1 MKKKK
6 KNNKK
11 KIIIILI
18 AVVIVFAGIFVAKS
32 VLFKEKAA
40 PVAKVVDKLD
50 DYGYTLEDD
59 ATKYYKGLFN
69 DLKKTLSK
77 DNVDE
82 EEYAKLVSQLFLA
95 DYFNL
100 ENKISK
106 NDVGGVQ
113 YVYTPYQE
121 SFIKKSMDEVYRY
134 VESDIYG
141 DRKQELPVVSSV
153 DVNDIKTITHE
164 YGDQTDE
171 KAYSVDL
178 SISYEEDMGYQ
189 ANATL
194 VLVHNKNKLEI
205 VKMS

>member
-1 MKKKK
+1 MKRKK

-18 AVVIVFAGIFVAKS
+18 AVVVVFAGIFVAKS

-50 DYGYTLEDD
+50 KYGYTLEED
-59 ATKYYKGLFN
+59 ATKYYKSLFN
-69 DLKKTLSK
+69 SLKKTLSK
-77 DNVDE
+77 DSVDE

-113 YVYTPYQE
+113 YVYTPYQD
-121 SFIKKSMDEVYRY
+121 SFMKKSMDEVYRY

-141 DRKQELPVVSSV
+141 DRKQELPVVTSV
-153 DVNDIKTITHE
+153 DVDGIKTVSHE
-164 YGDQTDE
+164 YDGKTDE

-178 SISYEEDMGYQ
+178 SISYAKEMGYQ
-189 ANATL
+189 TNATL